1 MVSPV
6 CPEPATP
13 HGIVSLLCKIK
24 FCAGCWK
31 LLPPMHAGC
40 SRTHIPN
47 MLERGVL
54 EGLSAGGGRWER
66 GVWVQAMHARQTTK
80 VSGPQDYLPQASGFV
95 TALFCLQK
103 TKFTYVNIYYLIITF
118 LFNGPFLYVSIR
130 IPFFGHAQNEEFEPF
145 EPTGT
150 IWCSNTFLLA

>member
-13 HGIVSLLCKIK
+13 HGIVSLLCKMK

-40 SRTHIPN
+40 SRRHIPN

-54 EGLSAGGGRWER
+54 EGLSAGGGR
-66 GVWVQAMHARQTTK
+66 
-80 VSGPQDYLPQASGFV
+80 
-95 TALFCLQK
+95 
-103 TKFTYVNIYYLIITF
+103 
-118 LFNGPFLYVSIR
+118 
-130 IPFFGHAQNEEFEPF
+130 
-145 EPTGT
+145 
-150 IWCSNTFLLA
+150 

>member
-1 MVSPV
+1 MAAKPDV

-13 HGIVSLLCKIK
+13 HGIASLLCKMK

-54 EGLSAGGGRWER
+54 EGLSAGGGR
-66 GVWVQAMHARQTTK
+66 
-80 VSGPQDYLPQASGFV
+80 
-95 TALFCLQK
+95 
-103 TKFTYVNIYYLIITF
+103 
-118 LFNGPFLYVSIR
+118 
-130 IPFFGHAQNEEFEPF
+130 
-145 EPTGT
+145 
-150 IWCSNTFLLA
+150 